1 LVKKSERH
9 HAHKR
14 RFLPV
19 GKSVWSGVFQIGI
32 AMLIARSL
40 VGVLA

>member
-9 HAHKR
+9 RAVELHL
-14 RFLPV
+14 LPV
-19 GKSVWSGVFQIGI
+19 GKCVWSGVFQIGI